1 LLYFRGLTNLS
12 PEFIGE
18 KMKLPFSLFLAFKY
32 LKPKRSFISAVT
44 VISMLGVTI
53 GVAVLIVVLSVMTGF
68 DEVWR
73 DKILGFNAHISIVQQ
88 GGIIYS
94 PETVLKK
101 AAEVEGVK
109 GVAPSLEGL
118 VLIQVDERVHT
129 PILRGVDPE
138 YERSVSRVPD
148 SIIAGTFAV
157 DDEQIVVGN
166 DLANRLNIWVGDK
179 VTVYSPQSF
188 VAEDEIRLPEELTV
202 SGIFNVGMYEY
213 DVGFAFTSLETA
225 RSLYAVDQGIHSV
238 QVMLDDPMMAAV
250 ASMKMREKL
259 GRGFFPRTWMEM
271 HSQIFAA
278 LHVEKNMMF
287 FLLAFVALVAAFSIT
302 NTLITLTVQK
312 TREIGL
318 LKSLGFGNGGITG
331 IFFWMG
337 LIQGLVGNALGV
349 GLAMLVLKYRNEL
362 LVFMSREF
370 NLELLPPEL
379 YQLSRL
385 PAHTTGTDV
394 AIVCSLVMVFCTLA
408 GLVPAMRAAKMEPV
422 DALRYE

>member
-1 LLYFRGLTNLS
+1 MN
-12 PEFIGE
+12 
-18 KMKLPFSLFLAFKY
+18 LPFSLFLAFKY

-44 VISMLGVTI
+44 LISMLGVTI

-73 DKILGFNAHISIVQQ
+73 DKILGFNAHVSVVQQ
-88 GGIIYS
+88 GGIVRN
-94 PETVLKK
+94 PERVI
-101 AAEVEGVK
+101 AEAKQVEGVK

-118 VLIQVDERVHT
+118 VLIQIDERVHT
-129 PILRGVDPE
+129 PILRGVDPQ
-138 YERSVSRVPD
+138 YESSVSRVPD
-148 SIIAGTFAV
+148 SIIAGEFSV
-157 DDEQIVVGN
+157 DDDQIVIGN
-166 DLANRLNIWVGDK
+166 DLANRLDIWVGDK
-179 VTVYSPQSF
+179 ITVYSPQSF
-188 VAEDEIRLPEELTV
+188 VAEDEIRLPIELTV
-202 SGIFNVGMYEY
+202 AGVFHVGMYEY

-225 RSLYAVDQGIHSV
+225 RSLYDVEQGVHSV
-238 QVMLDDPMMAAV
+238 QIMLDNPMRAAPV
-250 ASMKMREKL
+250 AQQLRDKL
-259 GRGFFPRTWMEM
+259 GRNFYPRTWMEM

-337 LIQGLVGNALGV
+337 LVQGVVGNALGV
-349 GLAMLVLKYRNEL
+349 GLALLVLKFRNEIL
-362 LVFMSREF
+362 MFMSSEF

-379 YQLSRL
+379 YQLSKL
-385 PAHTTGTDV
+385 PAHTSGSDV
-394 AIVCSLVMVFCTLA
+394 AIVCGLVLIFCTLS
-408 GLVPAMRAAKMEPV
+408 GFFPALRAARMEPV

>member
-1 LLYFRGLTNLS
+1 
-12 PEFIGE
+12 
-18 KMKLPFSLFLAFKY
+18 MKLPFSLFLAFKY

-68 DEVWR
+68 DKVWR
-73 DKILGFNAHISIVQQ
+73 DKILGFNAHISIVEQ
-88 GGIIYS
+88 GGIVHDT
-94 PETVLKK
+94 ETVLEK
-101 AAEVEGVK
+101 AAQVDGVK

-118 VLIQVDERVHT
+118 VLIQIDERVHT
-129 PILRGVDPE
+129 PVLRGIDPA

-148 SIIAGTFAV
+148 KIIAGKFAV
-157 DDEQIVVGN
+157 EDGQIVVGN
-166 DLANRLNIWVGDK
+166 DLANRLDIWVGDK
-179 VTVYSPQSF
+179 ITVYSPQSF
-188 VAEDEIRLPEELTV
+188 VSEDEIRLPEELTV
-202 SGIFNVGMYEY
+202 SGIFHVGMYEY

-225 RSLYAVDQGIHSV
+225 RSLYDVEQGVHSV
-238 QVMLDDPMMAAV
+238 QVMLDNPMTAAI
-250 ASMKMREKL
+250 AAQQLRAKL
-259 GRGFFPRTWMEM
+259 GQHYFPRTWMEM

-331 IFFWMG
+331 VFFWMG
-337 LIQGLVGNALGV
+337 LVQGIVGNVLGV

-362 LVFMSREF
+362 LMFMSSEF

-385 PAHTTGTDV
+385 PAHTTGLDV
-394 AIVCSLVMVFCTLA
+394 MIVCGLVMVFCTLA
-408 GLVPAMRAAKMEPV
+408 GFVPAMRAAKMEPV

>member
-1 LLYFRGLTNLS
+1 
-12 PEFIGE
+12 
-18 KMKLPFSLFLAFKY
+18 
-32 LKPKRSFISAVT
+32 
-44 VISMLGVTI
+44 MLGVTI

-73 DKILGFNAHISIVQQ
+73 DKILGFNAHVSVVQR
-88 GGIIYS
+88 GGVIYE
-94 PETVLKK
+94 PDAVLKQ
-101 AAEVEGVK
+101 AAQVEGVK
-109 GVAPSLEGL
+109 GVAPALEGMA
-118 VLIQVDERVHT
+118 LIQIGERAEVAR
-129 PILRGVDPE
+129 LRGVDIR
-138 YERSVSRVPD
+138 YESSVSRVPE
-148 SIIAGTFAV
+148 SIVAGTFAIE
-157 DDEQIVVGN
+157 DDQVVLGS
-166 DLANRLNIWVGDK
+166 DLANQLGVWVGDT
-179 VTVYSPQSF
+179 VTVYSPQSLA
-188 VAEDEIRLPEELTV
+188 VEDEIRLPEELTV
-202 SGIFNVGMYEY
+202 SGIFHLGMYQY
-213 DVGFAFTSLETA
+213 DVLFAFTSLETA
-225 RSLYAVDQGIHSV
+225 RALYNVDQGVHSV
-238 QVMLDDPMMAAV
+238 QVMLDEPMMAAPV
-250 ASMKMREKL
+250 AHQLHQLL
-259 GRGFFPRTWMEM
+259 GDDFYPRTWMEM

-337 LIQGLVGNALGV
+337 MVQGVIGNLLGV

-362 LVFMSREF
+362 LMFMSSEF

-385 PAHTTGTDV
+385 PAHTTGSDV
-394 AIVCSLVMVFCTLA
+394 AIVCGLVMFFCTIA
-408 GLVPAMRAAKMEPV
+408 GFVPAMRAARMEPV

>member
-1 LLYFRGLTNLS
+1 MR
-12 PEFIGE
+12 
-18 KMKLPFSLFLAFKY
+18 LPFSLFLAFKY

-53 GVAVLIVVLSVMTGF
+53 GVSVLIIVLSVMTGF

-73 DKILGFNAHISIVQQ
+73 DKILGFNAHISIVEQ
-88 GGIIYS
+88 GGILQD
-94 PETVLKK
+94 PAAVLER
-101 AAEVEGVK
+101 AAQVEGVK

-118 VLIQVDERVHT
+118 VLIQIDERVHT
-129 PILRGVDPE
+129 PILRGVDPA
-138 YERSVSRVPD
+138 YESAVSRVPQ
-148 SIIAGTFAV
+148 SMIAGEFDV
-157 DDEQIVVGN
+157 EDDRIVVGS

-179 VTVYSPQSF
+179 LTVYSPQSF

-202 SGIFNVGMYEY
+202 AGIFHVGMYEY

-225 RSLYAVDQGIHSV
+225 RSLYNMESGVHSI
-238 QVMLDDPMMAAV
+238 QVMLDDPMTAAV
-250 ASMKMREKL
+250 AAREITRVL
-259 GRGFFPRTWMEM
+259 GAGYFPRTWMEM

-337 LIQGLVGNALGV
+337 LVQGVIGNVLGV

-362 LVFMSREF
+362 LTFMSREF

-379 YQLSRL
+379 YQLSKL
-385 PAHTTGTDV
+385 PAHTTGPDV
-394 AIVCSLVMVFCTLA
+394 AIVCGLVLVFCTLA
-408 GLVPAMRAAKMEPV
+408 GFVPAMRAAKMEPV

>member
-1 LLYFRGLTNLS
+1 
-12 PEFIGE
+12 
-18 KMKLPFSLFLAFKY
+18 MKLPFSLFLAFKY

-88 GGIIYS
+88 GGIIRN
-94 PETVLKK
+94 PEYVLEKT
-101 AAEVEGVK
+101 AQMDGVK

-118 VLIQVDERVHT
+118 VLIQVDDRVHT
-129 PILRGVDPE
+129 PILRGIDPA
-138 YERSVSRVPD
+138 YESSVSRVPN
-148 SIIAGTFAV
+148 SIVSGRFEVA
-157 DDEQIVVGN
+157 DDQIVVGS
-166 DLANRLNIWVGDK
+166 DLARRLNIRVGDTI
-179 VTVYSPQSF
+179 TVYAPQSF

-202 SGIFNVGMYEY
+202 SGIFHVGMYEY

-225 RSLYAVDQGIHSV
+225 RALYDVELGVHSV

-250 ASMKMREKL
+250 AAQQIRETL
-259 GRGFFPRTWMEM
+259 GRGYFPRTWMEM

-337 LIQGLVGNALGV
+337 LVQGVVGNALGV
-349 GLAMLVLKYRNEL
+349 DVLVVPRVWEL
-362 LVFMSREF
+362 
-370 NLELLPPEL
+370 
-379 YQLSRL
+379 QI
-385 PAHTTGTDV
+385 G
-394 AIVCSLVMVFCTLA
+394 
-408 GLVPAMRAAKMEPV
+408 
-422 DALRYE
+422 

>member
-1 LLYFRGLTNLS
+1 
-12 PEFIGE
+12 
-18 KMKLPFSLFLAFKY
+18 MKLPFSLFLAFKY

-73 DKILGFNAHISIVQQ
+73 DKILGFNAHISVVQR
-88 GGIIYS
+88 GGILHA
-94 PETVLKK
+94 PDAVLERT
-101 AAEVEGVK
+101 AQVDGVK
-109 GVAPSLEGL
+109 GVAPCLEGM
-118 VLIQVDERVHT
+118 VLIQIDERAET
-129 PILRGVDPE
+129 AALRGVDPE
-138 YERSVSRVPD
+138 YEPSVSRVPQ
-148 SIIAGTFAV
+148 SIIAGAFAV
-157 DDEQIVVGN
+157 EDDQVVIGS
-166 DLANRLNIWVGDK
+166 DLANRLNVWVGDTL
-179 VTVYSPQSF
+179 TVYSPHSF
-188 VAEDEIRLPEELTV
+188 AAEDEIRLPEELTV
-202 SGIFNVGMYEY
+202 SGIFHVGMYEY
-213 DVGFAFTSLETA
+213 DVGFAFSSLETA
-225 RSLYAVDQGIHSV
+225 RSLYGVELGVHSV
-238 QVMLDDPMMAAV
+238 QVMLDDPMMAAPV
-250 ASMKMREKL
+250 AHQLLEKL
-259 GRGFFPRTWMEM
+259 GRSYFPRTWMEM

-331 IFFWMG
+331 VFFWMG
-337 LIQGLVGNALGV
+337 LIQGVIGNLLGV

-362 LVFMSREF
+362 LLFMSHEF

-385 PAHTTGTDV
+385 PAHTTGSDV
-394 AIVCSLVMVFCTLA
+394 AIVCSLVLFFCTLA
-408 GLVPAMRAAKMEPV
+408 GFVPAMRAAKMEPV

>member
-1 LLYFRGLTNLS
+1 
-12 PEFIGE
+12 
-18 KMKLPFSLFLAFKY
+18 MKRPFSLFLAFKY

-44 VISMLGVTI
+44 VVSTLGVTI

-73 DKILGFNAHISIVQQ
+73 DKILGFNAHISVVQQ
-88 GGIIYS
+88 GGILRN
-94 PETVLKK
+94 PEYVLEKT
-101 AAEVEGVK
+101 AQISGVK

-118 VLIQVDERVHT
+118 VLIQVDDRVHT
-129 PILRGVDPE
+129 PILRGIDPVHE
-138 YERSVSRVPD
+138 PSVSRVPA
-148 SIIAGTFAV
+148 SMVAGRFDV
-157 DDEQIVVGN
+157 EDDQIVVGA
-166 DLANRLNIWVGDK
+166 DLANRMDIQVGDRL
-179 VTVYSPQSF
+179 TVYSPQSF

-202 SGIFNVGMYEY
+202 SGIFQVGMYDY
-213 DVGFAFTSLETA
+213 DVGFVFTSLETA
-225 RSLYAVDQGIHSV
+225 RSLYDVELGVHSV
-238 QVMLDDPMMAAV
+238 QVMLEDPLMAAV
-250 ASMKMREKL
+250 AARQIHEKL
-259 GRGFFPRTWMEM
+259 GRGYFPRTWMEM

-337 LIQGLVGNALGV
+337 LVQGVIGNVLGL
-349 GLAMLVLKYRNEL
+349 GLAMLVLRYRNEL
-362 LVFMSREF
+362 LMFMSSEF

-385 PAHTTGTDV
+385 PAHTTGSDV
-394 AIVCSLVMVFCTLA
+394 MIVCGLVMVFCTLA
-408 GLVPAMRAAKMEPV
+408 GLVPAMRAARMEPV

>member
-1 LLYFRGLTNLS
+1 
-12 PEFIGE
+12 
-18 KMKLPFSLFLAFKY
+18 MKLPFSLFLAFKY

-73 DKILGFNAHISIVQQ
+73 DKILGFNAHISIVEQ
-88 GGIIYS
+88 GGIVHDTD
-94 PETVLKK
+94 TVLKK
-101 AAEVEGVK
+101 AAGIGGVK
-109 GVAPSLEGL
+109 GVAPSVEGL
-118 VLIQVDERVHT
+118 VLIQIDDRVHT
-129 PILRGVDPE
+129 PVLRGVDPA
-138 YERSVSRVPD
+138 YEPSVSQVPQN
-148 SIIAGTFAV
+148 IIAGEFAV
-157 DDEQIVVGN
+157 EDDQIVVGS

-179 VTVYSPQSF
+179 LTVYSPQSF

-202 SGIFNVGMYEY
+202 SGIFHVGMYEY

-225 RSLYAVDQGIHSV
+225 RSLYDVERGVHSV
-238 QVMLDDPMMAAV
+238 QVMLEDPMMAAV
-250 ASMKMREKL
+250 SARQLHEAL
-259 GRGFFPRTWMEM
+259 GAGFFPRTWMEM

-337 LIQGLVGNALGV
+337 LVQGIIGNVLGV

-362 LVFMSREF
+362 LMFMSSEF

-379 YQLSRL
+379 YQLSKL
-385 PAHTTGTDV
+385 PSHTTGMDV
-394 AIVCSLVMVFCTLA
+394 MIVCGLVLVFCTLA
-408 GLVPAMRAAKMEPV
+408 GFVPAMRAAKMEPV

>member
-1 LLYFRGLTNLS
+1 
-12 PEFIGE
+12 
-18 KMKLPFSLFLAFKY
+18 MKLPFSLFLAFKY

-88 GGIIYS
+88 GGIVTKPAGI
-94 PETVLKK
+94 LQK
-101 AAEVEGVK
+101 ASEIEGVK

-118 VLIQVDERVHT
+118 VLIQTDDRVHT
-129 PILRGVDPE
+129 PILRGVDPA
-138 YERSVSRVPD
+138 YESSVSRVPD
-148 SIIAGTFAV
+148 SMVAGEFAV
-157 DDEQIVVGN
+157 DDDQIVVGS

-179 VTVYSPQSF
+179 LTVYSPQSF
-188 VAEDEIRLPEELTV
+188 VAEDEIRLPLELTV
-202 SGIFNVGMYEY
+202 SGIFHVGMYEY
-213 DVGFAFTSLETA
+213 DVGFAFTSLDTA
-225 RSLYAVDQGIHSV
+225 RTLYDVDQGVHSV
-238 QVMLDDPMMAAV
+238 QVMLDNPMMAAPI
-250 ASMKMREKL
+250 ANQLRETL
-259 GRGFFPRTWMEM
+259 GPSFYPRTWMEM
-271 HSQIFAA
+271 NSQIFAA

-318 LKSLGFGNGGITG
+318 LKSLGFGNGDITG
-331 IFFWMG
+331 VFFWMG
-337 LIQGLVGNALGV
+337 LVQGVVGNVLGV

-362 LVFMSREF
+362 LLFMSSEF

-379 YQLSRL
+379 YQLSKL
-385 PAHTTGTDV
+385 PAHTAGSDV
-394 AIVCSLVMVFCTLA
+394 AIVCGLVMFFCTIA
-408 GLVPAMRAAKMEPV
+408 GFVPALRAARMEPV

>member
-1 LLYFRGLTNLS
+1 
-12 PEFIGE
+12 
-18 KMKLPFSLFLAFKY
+18 MKLPFSLFLAFKY
-32 LKPKRSFISAVT
+32 LKPRRSFISAVT

-73 DKILGFNAHISIVQQ
+73 DKILGFNAHVSIVQQ
-88 GGIIYS
+88 GGILRN
-94 PETVLKK
+94 PDAVLEKV
-101 AAEVEGVK
+101 AQVEGVV
-109 GVAPSLEGL
+109 GAAPSLEGL
-118 VLIQVDERVHT
+118 VLIQVDDRVHT

-138 YERSVSRVPD
+138 LEPSVSQVPGN
-148 SIIAGTFAV
+148 IIAGEFAV
-157 DDEQIVVGN
+157 EDGQIVVGR
-166 DLANRLNIWVGDK
+166 DLARRLNVWVGDK
-179 VTVYSPQSF
+179 LTVYSPQSF
-188 VAEDEIRLPEELTV
+188 VSEDEIRLPEELV
-202 SGIFNVGMYEY
+202 ISGIFHVGMYEY

-225 RSLYAVDQGIHSV
+225 RELYDVEQGVHTV
-238 QVMLDDPMMAAV
+238 QVMLDNPLRAPEAA
-250 ASMKMREKL
+250 MELHERL
-259 GRGFFPRTWMEM
+259 GVGFLPRTWMEM

-337 LIQGLVGNALGV
+337 LVQGIFGNALGV
-349 GLAMLVLKYRNEL
+349 GLGMLILKYRNEL
-362 LVFMSREF
+362 LTFMSSEF

-379 YQLSRL
+379 YQLSKL
-385 PAHTTGTDV
+385 PSHTMGSDV
-394 AIVCSLVMVFCTLA
+394 AIVCGLVLLFCTLA
-408 GLVPAMRAAKMEPV
+408 GLVPALRAAKMEPV

>member
-1 LLYFRGLTNLS
+1 MN
-12 PEFIGE
+12 
-18 KMKLPFSLFLAFKY
+18 LPFSLFLAFKY

-44 VISMLGVTI
+44 VISTLGVTI

-73 DKILGFNAHISIVQQ
+73 DKILGFNAHISVVQQ
-88 GGIIYS
+88 GGIVRNPDY
-94 PETVLKK
+94 VLEK
-101 AAEVEGVK
+101 VSQLEGVK

-129 PILRGVDPE
+129 PILRGVDPV
-138 YERSVSRVPD
+138 YESRVSRVPG
-148 SIIAGTFAV
+148 SMIAGRFAV
-157 DDEQIVVGN
+157 DDEQIVVGS
-166 DLANRLNIWVGDK
+166 DLASRLDIWVGDK
-179 VTVYSPQSF
+179 LTVYSPQSF
-188 VAEDEIRLPEELTV
+188 VAEDEIRLPLEVTV
-202 SGIFNVGMYEY
+202 SGIFHVGMYEY
-213 DVGFAFTSLETA
+213 DIGFAFASLETA
-225 RSLYAVDQGIHSV
+225 RSLYDVEQGVHSI
-238 QVMLDDPMMAAV
+238 QVMLDDPMRAV
-250 ASMKMREKL
+250 PIAQEIRESV
-259 GRGFFPRTWMEM
+259 GGSFYPRTWMEM

-318 LKSLGFGNGGITG
+318 LKSLGFGNAGITH

-337 LIQGLVGNALGV
+337 LVQGAIGNVLGV
-349 GLAMLVLKYRNEL
+349 GLAALVLKYRNEL
-362 LVFMSREF
+362 LMFMSSEF

-385 PAHTTGTDV
+385 PSHTTGSDV
-394 AIVCSLVMVFCTLA
+394 AIVCGLVLVFCTLS
-408 GLVPAMRAAKMEPV
+408 GVFPAFRAARMEPV

>member
-1 LLYFRGLTNLS
+1 
-12 PEFIGE
+12 
-18 KMKLPFSLFLAFKY
+18 MKLPFSLFLAFKY
-32 LKPKRSFISAVT
+32 LKPRRSFISAVT

-73 DKILGFNAHISIVQQ
+73 DKILGFNAHVSIVQQ
-88 GGIIYS
+88 GGILRN
-94 PETVLKK
+94 PDAVLEKV
-101 AAEVEGVK
+101 AQVEGVV
-109 GVAPSLEGL
+109 GAAPSLEGL
-118 VLIQVDERVHT
+118 VLIQGDDRVHT

-138 YERSVSRVPD
+138 LEPSVSQVPGN
-148 SIIAGTFAV
+148 IIAGEFSV
-157 DDEQIVVGN
+157 EDGQIVVGR
-166 DLANRLNIWVGDK
+166 DLARRLNVWVGDK
-179 VTVYSPQSF
+179 LTVYSPQSF
-188 VAEDEIRLPEELTV
+188 VSEDEIRLPEELVV
-202 SGIFNVGMYEY
+202 SGIFHVGMYEY

-225 RSLYAVDQGIHSV
+225 RELYDVERGVHTV
-238 QVMLDDPMMAAV
+238 QVMLDNPLRAPEAA
-250 ASMKMREKL
+250 MELHERL
-259 GRGFFPRTWMEM
+259 GIGFLPRTWMEM

-337 LIQGLVGNALGV
+337 LIQGIFGNALGV
-349 GLAMLVLKYRNEL
+349 GLGMLILKYRNEL
-362 LVFMSREF
+362 LTFMSSEF

-379 YQLSRL
+379 YQLSKL
-385 PAHTTGTDV
+385 PSHTMGSDV
-394 AIVCSLVMVFCTLA
+394 AIVCGLVLLFCTLA
-408 GLVPAMRAAKMEPV
+408 GLVPALRAAKMEPV

>member
-1 LLYFRGLTNLS
+1 
-12 PEFIGE
+12 
-18 KMKLPFSLFLAFKY
+18 MKIPFSLFLAFKY
-32 LKPKRSFISAVT
+32 LKPRRSFISAVT

-73 DKILGFNAHISIVQQ
+73 DKILGFNAHVSIVQQ
-88 GGIIYS
+88 GGVVRN
-94 PETVLKK
+94 PDRVLEQ
-101 AAEVEGVK
+101 AMEVEGVV

-118 VLIQVDERVHT
+118 VLIQVDDRVHT

-138 YERSVSRVPD
+138 YEPSVSQVP
-148 SIIAGTFAV
+148 SHIISGEFAV
-157 DDEQIVVGN
+157 GDEQIVVGS
-166 DLANRLNIWVGDK
+166 DLARRLNVRVGDK
-179 VTVYSPQSF
+179 LTVYSPQSF
-188 VAEDEIRLPEELTV
+188 VSEDEIRLPEELTV
-202 SGIFNVGMYEY
+202 SGIFHVGMYEY
-213 DVGFAFTSLETA
+213 DVGFVFTSLEIA
-225 RSLYAVDQGIHSV
+225 QSLYGVNQGVHSV
-238 QVMLDDPMMAAV
+238 QVMLDNPLRAPEAA
-250 ASMKMREKL
+250 MHLREKL
-259 GRGFFPRTWMEM
+259 GVGFFPRTWMEM

-337 LIQGLVGNALGV
+337 LVQGVLGNILGV
-349 GLAMLVLKYRNEL
+349 GLGLLVLKYRNEL
-362 LVFMSREF
+362 LMFMSSEF

-379 YQLSRL
+379 YQLSKL
-385 PAHTTGTDV
+385 PSHTMGSDV
-394 AIVCSLVMVFCTLA
+394 AIVCGLVLIFCTLA
-408 GLVPAMRAAKMEPV
+408 GLVPALRAARMEPV

>member
-1 LLYFRGLTNLS
+1 
-12 PEFIGE
+12 
-18 KMKLPFSLFLAFKY
+18 MKLPFSLFLAFKY

-44 VISMLGVTI
+44 LISMLGVTI

-73 DKILGFNAHISIVQQ
+73 DKILGFNAHVSIVQR
-88 GGIIYS
+88 GGILHD
-94 PETVLKK
+94 PATVLEK
-101 AAEVEGVK
+101 VSQLEGVK

-118 VLIQVDERVHT
+118 VLIQVDDRVHT

-138 YERSVSRVPD
+138 YERTVSQVPGRM
-148 SIIAGTFAV
+148 IAGKFAV
-157 DDEQIVVGN
+157 DNEQIVVGS

-179 VTVYSPQSF
+179 ITVYSPQSF

-202 SGIFNVGMYEY
+202 AGIFHVGMYEY

-225 RSLYAVDQGIHSV
+225 RSLYDVEQGVHSI

-250 ASMKMREKL
+250 IAQKIHETL
-259 GRGFFPRTWMEM
+259 GVGFIPRTWMEM
-271 HSQIFAA
+271 NSQIFAA

-337 LIQGLVGNALGV
+337 LVQGVMGNLFGV

-362 LVFMSREF
+362 LMFMSSRF

-379 YQLSRL
+379 YQLSKL
-385 PAHTTGTDV
+385 PSHTTGSDV
-394 AIVCSLVMVFCTLA
+394 AIVCGLVMVFCTLA
-408 GLVPAMRAAKMEPV
+408 GLVPAFRASKMEPV

>member
-1 LLYFRGLTNLS
+1 
-12 PEFIGE
+12 
-18 KMKLPFSLFLAFKY
+18 MKLPFSLFLAFKY

-73 DKILGFNAHISIVQQ
+73 DKILGFNAHISVAQQ
-88 GGIIYS
+88 GGLVVN
-94 PETVLKK
+94 PDRVLQT
-101 AAEVEGVK
+101 ALQLEGVK
-109 GVAPSLEGL
+109 GAAPSLEGL
-118 VLIQVDERVHT
+118 VLMQIDDRVHT
-129 PILRGVDPE
+129 PILRGVDPA
-138 YERSVSRVPD
+138 YEATVSQVPGH
-148 SIIAGTFAV
+148 IIAGEFAV
-157 DDEQIVVGN
+157 DGGRIVVGS

-188 VAEDEIRLPEELTV
+188 IAEDEIRLPEELIV
-202 SGIFNVGMYEY
+202 AGIFNVGMYEY
-213 DVGFAFTSLETA
+213 DIGFAFTSLETA
-225 RSLYAVDQGIHSV
+225 RSLYDVEQGVHSV
-238 QVMLDDPMMAAV
+238 QVMLDNPMMAAV
-250 ASMKMREKL
+250 TAMALHEAL
-259 GRGFFPRTWMEM
+259 GPGYFPRTWMEM

-337 LIQGLVGNALGV
+337 LVQGVVGNALGV
-349 GLAMLVLKYRNEL
+349 GLALLVLKYRNEL
-362 LVFMSREF
+362 LMFMSSEF

-379 YQLSRL
+379 YQLSKL
-385 PAHTTGTDV
+385 PAHTTGSDV
-394 AIVCSLVMVFCTLA
+394 AIVCGLVLVFCTIA
-408 GLVPAMRAAKMEPV
+408 GFVPAMRAARMEPV

>member
-1 LLYFRGLTNLS
+1 
-12 PEFIGE
+12 
-18 KMKLPFSLFLAFKY
+18 MKIPFSLFLAFKY
-32 LKPKRSFISAVT
+32 LKPRRSFISAVT

-73 DKILGFNAHISIVQQ
+73 DKILGFNAHVSVVQQ
-88 GGIIYS
+88 GGILRN
-94 PETVLKK
+94 PDDVLKQIMT
-101 AAEVEGVK
+101 VEGVV
-109 GVAPSLEGL
+109 GAAPSLEGL
-118 VLIQVDERVHT
+118 VLLQVDDRVHT

-138 YERSVSRVPD
+138 YEPLVSQVPG
-148 SIIAGTFAV
+148 SIIAGEFAV
-157 DDEQIVVGN
+157 EDEQIVVGQ
-166 DLANRLNIWVGDK
+166 DLARRLNIWVGDK
-179 VTVYSPQSF
+179 LTVYSPQSF
-188 VAEDEIRLPEELTV
+188 VNEDEIRLPEELVV

-213 DVGFAFTSLETA
+213 DIGFVFTSLETA
-225 RSLYAVDQGIHSV
+225 GSLYDVERGVHSM
-238 QVMLDDPMMAAV
+238 QVMLDNPLRAAE
-250 ASMKMREKL
+250 AAMHIHELL
-259 GRGFFPRTWMEM
+259 GIGFFPRTWMEM

-337 LIQGLVGNALGV
+337 LIQGILGNVLGV
-349 GLAMLVLKYRNEL
+349 GLGLLILKYRNEL
-362 LVFMSREF
+362 LMFMSSEF

-385 PAHTTGTDV
+385 PSHTMGSDV
-394 AIVCSLVMVFCTLA
+394 AIVCGLVLVFCTLA
-408 GLVPAMRAAKMEPV
+408 GLVPALRAAKMEPV

>member
-1 LLYFRGLTNLS
+1 
-12 PEFIGE
+12 
-18 KMKLPFSLFLAFKY
+18 MKLPFSLFLAFKY
-32 LKPKRSFISAVT
+32 LKPRRSFISAVT
-44 VISMLGVTI
+44 LISMLGVTI

-88 GGIIYS
+88 GGIIDD
-94 PETVLKK
+94 PDTVLEKV
-101 AAEVEGVK
+101 AQVEGVK
-109 GVAPSLEGL
+109 GVAPSVEGL
-118 VLIQVDERVHT
+118 VLIQIDERVHT
-129 PILRGVDPE
+129 PILRGVDPK
-138 YERSVSRVPD
+138 YESAVSQVPGH
-148 SIIAGTFAV
+148 IIAGTFSV
-157 DDEQIVVGN
+157 EDDQIVVGS
-166 DLANRLNIWVGDK
+166 DLANRLDIWVGDK
-179 VTVYSPQSF
+179 LTVYSPQSF
-188 VAEDEIRLPEELTV
+188 AAVDEIRLPEELTV
-202 SGIFNVGMYEY
+202 SGVFHVGMYEY

-225 RSLYAVDQGIHSV
+225 RSLYNLEQGVHSV
-238 QVMLDDPMMAAV
+238 QVMLENPMMAAV
-250 ASMKMREKL
+250 AAMHIHEAL
-259 GRGFFPRTWMEM
+259 GRGYFPRTWMEM

-337 LIQGLVGNALGV
+337 LVQGIVGNLLGV

-362 LVFMSREF
+362 LMFMSSEF

-385 PAHTTGTDV
+385 PSHTTGTDV
-394 AIVCSLVMVFCTLA
+394 AIVCGLVLVFCTLA

>member
-1 LLYFRGLTNLS
+1 MS
-12 PEFIGE
+12 
-18 KMKLPFSLFLAFKY
+18 LPFSLFLAIKY
-32 LKPKRSFISAVT
+32 LKPRRSFISAVT

-73 DKILGFNAHISIVQQ
+73 DKILGFNAHISVVEQ
-88 GGIIYS
+88 GGIIRD
-94 PETVLKK
+94 PVGVLQK
-101 AAEVEGVK
+101 ASAMEGVK
-109 GVAPSLEGL
+109 GAAPSLEGL
-118 VLIQVDERVHT
+118 VLIQIDDRVHT
-129 PILRGVDPE
+129 PILRGVDPA
-138 YERSVSRVPD
+138 YESSVSRVPD
-148 SIIAGTFAV
+148 SMVAGRFWV
-157 DDEQIVVGN
+157 DEDHIVVGS
-166 DLANRLNIWVGDK
+166 DLANRLNIWVGDTL
-179 VTVYSPQSF
+179 TVYSPQSF
-188 VAEDEIRLPEELTV
+188 VAEDEIRLPIELVV
-202 SGIFNVGMYEY
+202 SGVFHVGMYEY
-213 DVGFAFTSLETA
+213 DVGFAFASMETA
-225 RSLYAVDQGIHSV
+225 RALYDVEQGVHSV
-238 QVMLDDPMMAAV
+238 QIMLDDPMQAATV
-250 ASMKMREKL
+250 AHAMRAEL
-259 GRGFFPRTWMEM
+259 GQHFYPRTWMEM

-331 IFFWMG
+331 VFFWMG
-337 LIQGLVGNALGV
+337 LVQGVLGNVLGV

-362 LVFMSREF
+362 LMFMSSEF

-385 PAHTTGTDV
+385 PAHTTGADV
-394 AIVCSLVMVFCTLA
+394 AIVCGLVMFFCTIA
-408 GLVPAMRAAKMEPV
+408 GFVPAMRAARMEPV

>member
-1 LLYFRGLTNLS
+1 MN
-12 PEFIGE
+12 
-18 KMKLPFSLFLAFKY
+18 LPFSLFLAFKY

-73 DKILGFNAHISIVQQ
+73 DKILGFNAHLDITER
-88 GGIIYS
+88 GGIVKD
-94 PETVLKK
+94 PLTVMNK
-101 AAEVEGVK
+101 VEEIDGVK
-109 GVAPSLEGL
+109 GAAPSLEGL
-118 VLIQVDERVHT
+118 VLIQTGDRAMT
-129 PILRGVDPE
+129 PILRGVDPA
-138 YERSVSRVPD
+138 YEKTVSRVPENIAD
-148 SIIAGTFAV
+148 GRFSLGEDEIIIGS
-157 DDEQIVVGN
+157 
-166 DLANRLNIWVGDK
+166 DLANRLNVWVGDTL
-179 VTVYSPQSF
+179 TVYSPQSLI
-188 VAEDEIRLPEELTV
+188 AEDEIRLPVDLV
-202 SGIFNVGMYEY
+202 ISGIFHLGMYEY
-213 DVGFAFTSLETA
+213 DIGYVFTSLETA
-225 RSLYAVDQGIHSV
+225 QSLYDVDQGVHSV
-238 QVMLDDPMMAAV
+238 QIMLDDPMMAAPV
-250 ASMKMREKL
+250 GRAMRDRL
-259 GRGFFPRTWMEM
+259 GLNYYPRTWMER

-337 LIQGLVGNALGV
+337 LVQGIVGNVLGV

-362 LVFMSREF
+362 LMFMSSEF

-379 YQLSRL
+379 YQLSKL
-385 PAHTTGTDV
+385 PSHTTMPDV
-394 AIVCSLVMVFCTLA
+394 AIVCGLVLLFCTAA
-408 GLVPAMRAAKMEPV
+408 GFFPAMRAARMEPV

>member
-1 LLYFRGLTNLS
+1 
-12 PEFIGE
+12 
-18 KMKLPFSLFLAFKY
+18 MKLPFSLFLAFKY

-88 GGIIYS
+88 GGIVTKPAGI
-94 PETVLKK
+94 LQK
-101 AAEVEGVK
+101 ASEIEGVK

-118 VLIQVDERVHT
+118 VLIQTDDRVHT
-129 PILRGVDPE
+129 PILRGVDPA
-138 YERSVSRVPD
+138 YESSVSRVPD
-148 SIIAGTFAV
+148 SMVAGEFAV
-157 DDEQIVVGN
+157 DDDQIVVGS

-179 VTVYSPQSF
+179 LTVYSPQSF
-188 VAEDEIRLPEELTV
+188 VAEDEIRLPLELTV
-202 SGIFNVGMYEY
+202 SGIFHVGMYEY
-213 DVGFAFTSLETA
+213 DVGFAFTSLDTA
-225 RSLYAVDQGIHSV
+225 RTLYDVDQGVHSV
-238 QVMLDDPMMAAV
+238 QVMLDNPMMAAPI
-250 ASMKMREKL
+250 ANQLRETL
-259 GRGFFPRTWMEM
+259 GSSFYPRTWMEM
-271 HSQIFAA
+271 NSQIFAA

-331 IFFWMG
+331 VFFWMG
-337 LIQGLVGNALGV
+337 LVQGVVGNVLGV

-362 LVFMSREF
+362 LLFMSSEF

-379 YQLSRL
+379 YQLSKL
-385 PAHTTGTDV
+385 PAHTAGSDV
-394 AIVCSLVMVFCTLA
+394 AIVCGLVMFFCTIA
-408 GLVPAMRAAKMEPV
+408 GFVPALRAARMEPV

>member
-1 LLYFRGLTNLS
+1 
-12 PEFIGE
+12 
-18 KMKLPFSLFLAFKY
+18 MKIPFSLFLAFKY
-32 LKPKRSFISAVT
+32 LKPRRSFISAVT

-73 DKILGFNAHISIVQQ
+73 DKILGFNAHVSIVQQ
-88 GGIIYS
+88 GGLVRN
-94 PETVLKK
+94 PDRVLEQ
-101 AAEVEGVK
+101 ASQIEGVV

-138 YERSVSRVPD
+138 YEPSVSQVPGN
-148 SIIAGTFAV
+148 IISGEFAV
-157 DDEQIVVGN
+157 GDEQIVVGG
-166 DLANRLNIWVGDK
+166 DLARRLNIQVGDK
-179 VTVYSPQSF
+179 LTVYSPQSF
-188 VAEDEIRLPEELTV
+188 VSEDEIRLPEELTV
-202 SGIFNVGMYEY
+202 SGIFHVGMYEY
-213 DVGFAFTSLETA
+213 DVGFVFTSLETA
-225 RSLYAVDQGIHSV
+225 RALYDVEEGVHSI
-238 QVMLDDPMMAAV
+238 QVMLDNPLRAAET
-250 ASMKMREKL
+250 AMQLHEKL
-259 GRGFFPRTWMEM
+259 GIGFFPRTWMEM

-318 LKSLGFGNGGITG
+318 LKSLGFGNGGVTG

-337 LIQGLVGNALGV
+337 LVQGILGNVLGV
-349 GLAMLVLKYRNEL
+349 GLGLLILKFRNEL
-362 LVFMSREF
+362 LSFMSSEF

-379 YQLSRL
+379 YQLSKL
-385 PAHTTGTDV
+385 PSHTMGSDV
-394 AIVCSLVMVFCTLA
+394 AIVCGLVLIFCTLA
-408 GLVPAMRAAKMEPV
+408 GLVPALRAAKMEPV

>member
-1 LLYFRGLTNLS
+1 
-12 PEFIGE
+12 
-18 KMKLPFSLFLAFKY
+18 MKLPFSLFLAFKY

-73 DKILGFNAHISIVQQ
+73 DKILGFNAHVSIVQQ
-88 GGIIYS
+88 GGIIYD

-101 AAEVEGVK
+101 AAEVPGVR

-129 PILRGVDPE
+129 PVLRGVDPD
-138 YERSVSRVPD
+138 YERTVSQVP
-148 SIIAGTFAV
+148 SRMIAGTFAV
-157 DDEQIVVGN
+157 DNDQIVVGR
-166 DLANRLNIWVGDK
+166 DLANRMDIWVGDK
-179 VTVYSPQSF
+179 LTVYSPQSF

-202 SGIFNVGMYEY
+202 SGIFHLGMYEY

-225 RSLYAVDQGIHSV
+225 RSLYDVEQGVHSV
-238 QVMLDDPMMAAV
+238 QVMLDDPMMAATV
-250 ASMKMREKL
+250 AMQLHGKL
-259 GRGFFPRTWMEM
+259 GNGFFPRTWMEM

-337 LIQGLVGNALGV
+337 LIQGIVGNLLGV

-362 LVFMSREF
+362 LMFMSSEF

-379 YQLSRL
+379 YQLSKL

-394 AIVCSLVMVFCTLA
+394 MIVCGLVMVFCTLA
-408 GLVPAMRAAKMEPV
+408 GLVPAFRAAKMEPV